1 MIKAKTNTGD
11 FLFGI
16 DAENVR
22 RLVAGK
28 PIVIDMGELGGRP
41 GTYSIIMYGET
52 LTDIVREIEAV
63 TGQKFDD
70 TVKK

>member
-11 FLFGI
+11 LLYGI

-22 RLVAGK
+22 RLIAGK
-28 PIVIDMGELGGRP
+28 PIVIDMADMGGRK
-41 GTYSIIMYGET
+41 GTYTIIMYGET
-52 LTDIVREIEAV
+52 LDDIKKEIEAA
-63 TGQKFDD
+63 TGLPFDA